1 MKTTLELPDA
11 LLIEAKTA
19 AARRR
24 TTLRA
29 LVESALRREIFPT
42 NTPLID
48 AASFIEHGPNELP
61 CLKARGAKVTSKMVY
76 QMLEAEG
83 C

>member
-1 MKTTLELPDA
+1 MKTTLEIPDA

-29 LVESALRREIFPT
+29 LVESALRREIFPAT
-42 NTPLID
+42 TSSTGPS
-48 AASFIEHGPNELP
+48 AFIEHGPNELP
-61 CLKARGAKVTSKMVY
+61 CLKSRGTKVTSKMVY

>member
-29 LVESALRREIFPT
+29 LVESALRREIFPA
-42 NTPLID
+42 NTPLTD
-48 AASFIEHGPNELP
+48 AAFIERRPNELP
-61 CLKARGAKVTSKMVY
+61 CLRARGAKVTSKLVY
-76 QMLEAEG
+76 EMLEAEG

>member
-19 AARRR
+19 ATRRR

-29 LVESALRREIFPT
+29 LVESALRRELFSA
-42 NTPLID
+42 TP
-48 AASFIEHGPNELP
+48 ASQDTAFIEFGPNELP
-61 CLKARGAKVTSKMVY
+61 RLKARGARVTSKMVY
-76 QMLEAEG
+76 QILESEG

>member
-11 LLIEAKTA
+11 LLIEAKTT

-24 TTLRA
+24 TTLKA
-29 LVESALRREIFPT
+29 LVESALRRELFSAS
-42 NTPLID
+42 TPPSD
-48 AASFIEHGPNELP
+48 AGAFIEHGPNELP
-61 CLKARGAKVTSKMVY
+61 CLKARGAKVTSKMIY

>member
-29 LVESALRREIFPT
+29 LVESALRREIFSAQ
-42 NTPLID
+42 TPSKD
-48 AASFIEHGPNELP
+48 ASFIEHGPNELP

>member
-11 LLIEAKTA
+11 LLIEAKSA

-29 LVESALRREIFPT
+29 LMESALRRELFPT
-42 NTPLID
+42 SAPSTD
-48 AASFIEHGPNELP
+48 TAHFIEHGPNELP
-61 CLKARGAKVTSKMVY
+61 RLKSRGAKVTSKLVY
-76 QMLEAEG
+76 QMLESEG

>member
-1 MKTTLELPDA
+1 MKTTLDLPDA

-42 NTPLID
+42 NTPLMNT
-48 AASFIEHGPNELP
+48 AAFIENGPNELP
-61 CLKARGAKVTSKMVY
+61 CLKARGAKITSKMVY

>member
-11 LLIEAKTA
+11 LLIEAKSA

-29 LVESALRREIFPT
+29 LMESALRRELFPT
-42 NTPLID
+42 STPSMD
-48 AASFIEHGPNELP
+48 TPDFIKHGPNELP
-61 CLKARGAKVTSKMVY
+61 CLKSRGAKVTSKMVY

-83 C
+83 F

>member
-1 MKTTLELPDA
+1 MKTTLELPDE

-42 NTPLID
+42 QTPSKD
-48 AASFIEHGPNELP
+48 ATFIELGPNELP

>member
-1 MKTTLELPDA
+1 MKTTLDLPDA
-11 LLIEAKTA
+11 LLIEAKSA

-29 LVESALRREIFPT
+29 LVESALRREIFPAK
-42 NTPLID
+42 TPSND
-48 AASFIEHGPNELP
+48 AAFIEFGPNELP

>member
-29 LVESALRREIFPT
+29 LVESALRREIFPAT
-42 NTPLID
+42 TPSTD
-48 AASFIEHGPNELP
+48 AATFIEFGPNELP

>member
-1 MKTTLELPDA
+1 MKTTLELPDE

-24 TTLRA
+24 TTLKA
-29 LVESALRREIFPT
+29 LMEIALRRELYHQS
-42 NTPLID
+42 TPSTD
-48 AASFIEHGPNELP
+48 AGTFLELGPNEPP
-61 CLKARGAKVTSKMVY
+61 CLKARGANVTSKLVY

>member
-42 NTPLID
+42 NTPLMT
-48 AASFIEHGPNELP
+48 AAFIENGPNELP

>member
-11 LLIEAKTA
+11 LLIEAKTM

-24 TTLRA
+24 TTLKA
-29 LVESALRREIFPT
+29 LIESALRRELSPAI
-42 NTPLID
+42 PLSKD
-48 AASFIEHGPNELP
+48 AGALIELGPNDLP
-61 CLKARGAKVTSKMVY
+61 RLRSRGVRVTSESVY
-76 QMLEAEG
+76 QMLEEEG

>member
-29 LVESALRREIFPT
+29 LVESALRREIFPA
-42 NTPLID
+42 NTPLTD
-48 AASFIEHGPNELP
+48 AAFIEHGPNELP
-61 CLKARGAKVTSKMVY
+61 CLRARGARVTSQMVY